1 MKKDRQRKAGF
12 VKPLMTTVCIIGM
25 ATLSFQG
32 LTQVVMAMETQKTET
47 IFTRYST
54 GSKTTNTAPENALP
68 DGYVKPDYQLADN
81 DLEYYR
87 DKKPTSAD
95 LSREAAAELGVQ
107 GLYRVFGLDMNGK
120 TIEMAYNPAQNG
132 HRATWEGNWW
142 PDGKKAAPR
151 HMCRPI
157 ISAWMP

>member
-54 GSKTTNTAPENALP
+54 GSGKRPA
-68 DGYVKPDYQLADN
+68 
-81 DLEYYR
+81 R
-87 DKKPTSAD
+87 WI
-95 LSREAAAELGVQ
+95 REA
-107 GLYRVFGLDMNGK
+107 GL
-120 TIEMAYNPAQNG
+120 PAGGQ
-132 HRATWEGNWW
+132 
-142 PDGKKAAPR
+142 
-151 HMCRPI
+151 
-157 ISAWMP
+157 

>member
-68 DGYVKPDYQLADN
+68 FD
-81 DLEYYR
+81 
-87 DKKPTSAD
+87 AD
-95 LSREAAAELGVQ
+95 LHYVRAAVDSILPEFPMVSNVHDLRLTHMGGTPLVSFHCIIDGDLSLAAAHDVATDMERRL
-107 GLYRVFGLDMNGK
+107 RTCAPKLDRILIH
-120 TIEMAYNPAQNG
+120 TDP
-132 HRATWEGNWW
+132 
-142 PDGKKAAPR
+142 
-151 HMCRPI
+151 
-157 ISAWMP
+157 SALIVMPEER

>member
-1 MKKDRQRKAGF
+1 MYHRNGNP
-12 VKPLMTTVCIIGM
+12 V
-25 ATLSFQG
+25 LSG
-32 LTQVVMAMETQKTET
+32 INPGSDGDGNPKTET